1 LIETYY
7 QSITQTMIPK
17 RVLLLPYILL
27 TSLIF
32 TGCETTQ
39 SVTNAKKAET
49 SAEAGF
55 KQLLDAVVRIDVR
68 EVTYRGGSKQ
78 NVSGIGSGVIISEE
92 GHILTNA
99 HVVSIFAEEIRI
111 TLSNLERVRAELIG
125 WDHWTDLALLKLDL
139 NELNERGLTFIHAEF
154 GDSDEVYPGLTV
166 FAVGTPNG
174 LTRTVSRGIISN
186 TNRFFEGAD
195 GVRGYET
202 GYFNTWLQT
211 DAAINP
217 GNSGGPLVRE
227 DGKIIGINTR
237 AYLGSN
243 NLGFAVP
250 GKTAQFVL
258 AGLLKSEAIVRSYVG
273 IVFGPMQDLEN
284 FYNIQANQGVLVES
298 VDPGSPA
305 ATKGIQPGDILLS
318 LDGQALDGRFP
329 EQLPPIQ
336 NTIANYSVGSEI
348 TLQISRQGENLSET
362 VTTEKLESRVGEEW
376 AFDKWGLSIR
386 EVSRAYARENKL
398 ESDDGFLVLG
408 AKTAFPADKAGIRS
422 GDIISKIDRKPVGN
436 LEALKSRH
444 EEFNGNSDPL
454 FIEVTRNYRT
464 SLFILKP

>member
-1 LIETYY
+1 
-7 QSITQTMIPK
+7 MIPQ
-17 RVLLLPYILL
+17 RILLLPIFLI
-27 TSLIF
+27 TALIF
-32 TGCETTQ
+32 TGCETT
-39 SVTNAKKAET
+39 SSSDRGGMAGRT
-49 SAEAGF
+49 SNAGF
-55 KQLLDAVVRIDVR
+55 KNLLDAVVRIDVR

-78 NVSGIGSGVIISEE
+78 NISGVGSGVIVSEE

-99 HVVSIFAEEIRI
+99 HVVSTFAEEIRI
-111 TLSNLERVRAELIG
+111 TLSNLERVSAELIG

-139 NELNERGLTFIHAEF
+139 DELEERGLTFTHAGF
-154 GDSDEVYPGLTV
+154 GDSESVYPGLTV

-217 GNSGGPLVRE
+217 GNSGGPLVDE
-227 DGKIIGINTR
+227 YGHIVGINTR

-250 GKTAQFVL
+250 SETAQFVL
-258 AGLLKSEAIVRSYVG
+258 AGLLENEEIIRSYAG
-273 IVFGPMQDLEN
+273 IVLGPMQDLET

-305 ATKGIQPGDILLS
+305 ANQGIQPGDILLS
-318 LDGQALDGRFP
+318 MEGAPLDGRFP

-336 NTIANYSVGSEI
+336 NRIANYPVGSEI
-348 TLQISRQGENLSET
+348 SLEISRQDSTFTE
-362 VTTEKLESRVGEEW
+362 VVVTEKLESRVGEEW
-376 AFDKWGLSIR
+376 AFDKWGLSVR
-386 EVSRAYARENKL
+386 DVSRAYARENKL
-398 ESDDGFLVLG
+398 GTDDGFLVLG
-408 AKTAFPADKAGIRS
+408 AKNAFPADKAGIRS
-422 GDIISKIDRKPVGN
+422 GDIISKIDRKPVGS
-436 LEALKSRH
+436 LEDLKSMH
-444 EEFNGNSDPL
+444 DAFDENSESL
-454 FIEVTRNYRT
+454 FVEVTRNFRT

>member
-1 LIETYY
+1 
-7 QSITQTMIPK
+7 
-17 RVLLLPYILL
+17 V
-27 TSLIF
+27 
-32 TGCETTQ
+32 
-39 SVTNAKKAET
+39 
-49 SAEAGF
+49 
-55 KQLLDAVVRIDVR
+55 
-68 EVTYRGGSKQ
+68 
-78 NVSGIGSGVIISEE
+78 GSGVIISEE

-99 HVVSIFAEEIRI
+99 HVVSTFAEEIRI
-111 TLSNLERVRAELIG
+111 TLSNLERVSAKLVG

-139 NELNERGLTFIHAEF
+139 YELEGRGLSFTIAEF

-258 AGLLKSEAIVRSYVG
+258 SGLL
-273 IVFGPMQDLEN
+273 
-284 FYNIQANQGVLVES
+284 ES
-298 VDPGSPA
+298 
-305 ATKGIQPGDILLS
+305 
-318 LDGQALDGRFP
+318 
-329 EQLPPIQ
+329 
-336 NTIANYSVGSEI
+336 
-348 TLQISRQGENLSET
+348 
-362 VTTEKLESRVGEEW
+362 
-376 AFDKWGLSIR
+376 
-386 EVSRAYARENKL
+386 
-398 ESDDGFLVLG
+398 
-408 AKTAFPADKAGIRS
+408 
-422 GDIISKIDRKPVGN
+422 
-436 LEALKSRH
+436 
-444 EEFNGNSDPL
+444 
-454 FIEVTRNYRT
+454 
-464 SLFILKP
+464 

>member
-1 LIETYY
+1 MNPFRILC
-7 QSITQTMIPK
+7 
-17 RVLLLPYILL
+17 LPSILL
-27 TSLIF
+27 ITLVF
-32 TGCETTQ
+32 GGCETIQ
-39 SVTNAKKAET
+39 SSSSPSSSEH
-49 SAEAGF
+49 GF
-55 KQLLDAVVRIDVR
+55 QQLLDAVVRIDVR

-78 NVSGIGSGVIISEE
+78 NISGVGSGVIISEA

-99 HVVSIFAEEIRI
+99 HVVSTFAEEIRI
-111 TLSNLERVRAELIG
+111 TLSNLERVSAELVG

-139 NELNERGLTFIHAEF
+139 EELDERGLSFTNAEF

-195 GVRGYET
+195 GVHGYET

-217 GNSGGPLVRE
+217 GNSGGPLVDE
-227 DGKIIGINTR
+227 NGKIIGINTR

-250 GKTAQFVL
+250 SKTAQFVL
-258 AGLLKSEAIVRSYVG
+258 AGLLENEEIIRSYVG
-273 IVFGPMQDLEN
+273 IVLGPMQDLET

-298 VDPGSPA
+298 VDPGSSA
-305 ATKGIQPGDILLS
+305 ATNGIQPGDILIAM
-318 LDGQALDGRFP
+318 DGQTLDGRFP

-336 NTIANYSVGSEI
+336 NTIANYPVGSEI
-348 TLQISRQGENLSET
+348 TLEISRQDKRITQT

-376 AFDKWGLSIR
+376 AFEKWGLSVR
-386 EVSRAYARENKL
+386 EISRTYARENKL
-398 ESDDGFLVLG
+398 ESDEGMLVLG
-408 AKTAFPADKAGIRS
+408 AKLAFPSDRAGIRA
-422 GDIISKIDRKPVGN
+422 GDIITKINRNPVGS
-436 LEALKSRH
+436 LDDLKAQH
-444 EEFNGNSDPL
+444 EEFNAQSEPL
-454 FIEVTRNYRT
+454 FVEVSRNFRT

>member
-1 LIETYY
+1 
-7 QSITQTMIPK
+7 MIPK
-17 RVLLLPYILL
+17 RIYYLPVILFIAL
-27 TSLIF
+27 FF
-32 TGCETTQ
+32 TACETTQ
-39 SVTNAKKAET
+39 SVSSTDE
-49 SAEAGF
+49 SAEVGF
-55 KQLLDAVVRIDVR
+55 KRLLEAVVRIDVR

-78 NVSGIGSGVIISEE
+78 NVSGVGSGVIISEE

-99 HVVSIFAEEIRI
+99 HVVSTFAEEIRI
-111 TLSNLERVRAELIG
+111 TLSNLERVSAELIG

-139 NELNERGLTFIHAEF
+139 DELEERGLSFTIAEF

-258 AGLLKSEAIVRSYVG
+258 SGLLEIEEIVRSYSG
-273 IVFGPMQDLEN
+273 ITLGPMQDLEN
-284 FYNIQANQGVLVES
+284 FYNLQANQGVLIES

-305 ATKGIQPGDILLS
+305 ANQGIQPGDILLS
-318 LDGQALDGRFP
+318 LDEDLVDGRFP

-348 TLQISRQGENLSET
+348 VLDLNRQGQSIT
-362 VTTEKLESRVGEEW
+362 KKVTTEKLESRVGEEW
-376 AFDKWGLSIR
+376 AFDKWGLSLR

-408 AKTAFPADKAGIRS
+408 SKTAFPAAKAGIRS
-422 GDIISKIDRKPVGN
+422 GDIISKINRAPVGTMD
-436 LEALKSRH
+436 ELKQRH
-444 EEFNGNSDPL
+444 EEFTDDSEPL
-454 FIEVTRNYRT
+454 FVEVTRNYRT

>member
-1 LIETYY
+1 
-7 QSITQTMIPK
+7 MIPK
-17 RVLLLPYILL
+17 RIYYLPVILFIAL
-27 TSLIF
+27 FF
-32 TGCETTQ
+32 TACETTQ
-39 SVTNAKKAET
+39 SVSSTDE
-49 SAEAGF
+49 SAEVGF
-55 KQLLDAVVRIDVR
+55 KRLLEAVVRIDVR

-78 NVSGIGSGVIISEE
+78 NVSGVGSGVIISEE

-99 HVVSIFAEEIRI
+99 HVVSTFAEEIRI
-111 TLSNLERVRAELIG
+111 TLSNLERVSAELIG

-139 NELNERGLTFIHAEF
+139 DELEERGLSFTIAEF

-258 AGLLKSEAIVRSYVG
+258 SGLLESEEIVRSYSG
-273 IVFGPMQDLEN
+273 ITLGPMQDLEN
-284 FYNIQANQGVLVES
+284 FYNLQANQGVLIES

-305 ATKGIQPGDILLS
+305 ANQGIQPGDILLS
-318 LDGQALDGRFP
+318 LDEDLVDGRFP

-348 TLQISRQGENLSET
+348 VLDLNRQGQSIT
-362 VTTEKLESRVGEEW
+362 KKVTTEKLESRVGEEW
-376 AFDKWGLSIR
+376 AFDKWGLSLR

-408 AKTAFPADKAGIRS
+408 SKTAFPAAKAGIRS
-422 GDIISKIDRKPVGN
+422 GDIISKINRAPVGTMD
-436 LEALKSRH
+436 ELKQRH
-444 EEFNGNSDPL
+444 EEFTDDSEPL
-454 FIEVTRNYRT
+454 FVEVTRNYRT

>member
-1 LIETYY
+1 
-7 QSITQTMIPK
+7 MIPK
-17 RVLLLPYILL
+17 RIYYLPYILFVTL
-27 TSLIF
+27 FF
-32 TGCETTQ
+32 TACETTQ
-39 SVTNAKKAET
+39 SVSSSEE

-55 KQLLDAVVRIDVR
+55 KRLLEAVVRIDVR

-78 NVSGIGSGVIISEE
+78 NVSGVGSGVIISEE

-99 HVVSIFAEEIRI
+99 HVVSTFAEEIRI
-111 TLSNLERVRAELIG
+111 TLSNLERVSAKLVG

-139 NELNERGLTFIHAEF
+139 YELEGRGLSFTIAEF

-258 AGLLKSEAIVRSYVG
+258 SGLLESEEIVRSYSG
-273 IVFGPMQDLEN
+273 ITLGPMQDLEN
-284 FYNIQANQGVLVES
+284 FYNLQANQGVLIES

-305 ATKGIQPGDILLS
+305 ANQGIQPGDILLS
-318 LDGQALDGRFP
+318 LDEDLVDGRFP

-336 NTIANYSVGSEI
+336 NTIANYSVGSDI
-348 TLQISRQGENLSET
+348 VLDLNRQGQSITKT

-408 AKTAFPADKAGIRS
+408 SKTAFPAAKAGIRS
-422 GDIISKIDRKPVGN
+422 GDIISKINRAPVGTM
-436 LEALKSRH
+436 EELKQRH
-444 EEFNGNSDPL
+444 EEFTDDSEPL
-454 FIEVTRNYRT
+454 FVEVTRNYRT

>member
-1 LIETYY
+1 
-7 QSITQTMIPK
+7 MIPK
-17 RVLLLPYILL
+17 RIYYLPYILFVTL
-27 TSLIF
+27 FF
-32 TGCETTQ
+32 TACETTQ
-39 SVTNAKKAET
+39 SVSSSEE

-55 KQLLDAVVRIDVR
+55 KRLLEAVVRIDVR

-78 NVSGIGSGVIISEE
+78 NVSGVGSGVIISEE

-99 HVVSIFAEEIRI
+99 HVVSTFAEEIRI
-111 TLSNLERVRAELIG
+111 TLSNLERVSAKLIG

-139 NELNERGLTFIHAEF
+139 DELEGRGLSFTIAEF

-258 AGLLKSEAIVRSYVG
+258 SGLLESEEIVRSYSG
-273 IVFGPMQDLEN
+273 ITLGPMQDLEN
-284 FYNIQANQGVLVES
+284 FYNLQANQGVLIES

-305 ATKGIQPGDILLS
+305 ANQGIQPGDILLS
-318 LDGQALDGRFP
+318 LDEDLVDGRFP

-336 NTIANYSVGSEI
+336 NTIANYSVGSDI
-348 TLQISRQGENLSET
+348 VLDLNRQGQSITKT

-408 AKTAFPADKAGIRS
+408 SKTAFPAAKAGIRS
-422 GDIISKIDRKPVGN
+422 GDIISKINRAPVGTM
-436 LEALKSRH
+436 EELKQRH
-444 EEFNGNSDPL
+444 EEFTDDSEPL
-454 FIEVTRNYRT
+454 FVEVTRNYRT

>member
-1 LIETYY
+1 
-7 QSITQTMIPK
+7 MIPL
-17 RVLLLPYILL
+17 RILLLPIF
-27 TSLIF
+27 LITALAF
-32 TGCETTQ
+32 TGCETT
-39 SVTNAKKAET
+39 SSSDRGGVAGSTTNG
-49 SAEAGF
+49 SF
-55 KQLLDAVVRIDVR
+55 KNLLDAVVRIDVR

-78 NVSGIGSGVIISEE
+78 NISGVGSGVIVSEE

-99 HVVSIFAEEIRI
+99 HVVSTFAEEIRI

-139 NELNERGLTFIHAEF
+139 EELEERGLGFTHAGF
-154 GDSDEVYPGLTV
+154 GDSVDVYPGLTV

-217 GNSGGPLVRE
+217 GNSGGPLVDE
-227 DGKIIGINTR
+227 YGNIVGINTR

-250 GKTAQFVL
+250 SETAQFVF
-258 AGLLKSEAIVRSYVG
+258 AGLLENEEIIRSYAG
-273 IVFGPMQDLEN
+273 IVLGPMQDLET

-305 ATKGIQPGDILLS
+305 ANKGIQPGDILLS
-318 LDGQALDGRFP
+318 MDSIPLDGRFP

-336 NTIANYSVGSEI
+336 NRIANYPVGSEI
-348 TLQISRQGENLSET
+348 SLEISRQDNIFSEV

-376 AFDKWGLSIR
+376 AFDKWGLSVR
-386 EVSRAYARENKL
+386 DVSRAYARENKL
-398 ESDDGFLVLG
+398 GTDDGFLVLG
-408 AKTAFPADKAGIRS
+408 AKNAFPADKAGIRS
-422 GDIISKIDRKPVGN
+422 GDIISKINRKPVSS
-436 LEALKSRH
+436 LDDLKSMH
-444 EEFNGNSDPL
+444 DAFDENSESL
-454 FIEVTRNYRT
+454 FVEVTRNFRT

>member
-1 LIETYY
+1 
-7 QSITQTMIPK
+7 MIPK
-17 RVLLLPYILL
+17 RIYCLPLFLFVALL
-27 TSLIF
+27 F
-32 TGCETTQ
+32 TACETTR
-39 SVTNAKKAET
+39 SVSNVEE
-49 SAEAGF
+49 SAEEGF
-55 KQLLDAVVRIDVR
+55 KRLLDAVVRIDVR

-78 NVSGIGSGVIISEE
+78 NVSGVGSGVIISEE

-99 HVVSIFAEEIRI
+99 HVVSTFAEEIRI
-111 TLSNLERVRAELIG
+111 TLSNLERVSAELIG

-139 NELNERGLTFIHAEF
+139 DELEERGLGFTTAEF

-237 AYLGSN
+237 AYLGAN

-250 GKTAQFVL
+250 GKTAQSVL
-258 AGLLKSEAIVRSYVG
+258 AGLLESEEIIRSYSG
-273 IVFGPMQDLEN
+273 ITLGPMQDLEN
-284 FYNIQANQGVLVES
+284 FYNLQANQGVLVES

-305 ATKGIQPGDILLS
+305 ANQGIQPGDILLT
-318 LDGQALDGRFP
+318 LDGAPLDGRFP

-336 NTIANYSVGSEI
+336 NIIANYPVGSEI
-348 TLQISRQGENLSET
+348 TFEFNRQGQSSSQR

-376 AFDKWGLSIR
+376 AFDKWGLSLR

-408 AKTAFPADKAGIRS
+408 SRTAFPAAEAGIRS
-422 GDIISKIDRKPVGN
+422 GDIISKINREPVGTMDD
-436 LEALKSRH
+436 LKQRH
-444 EEFNGNSDPL
+444 EAFNDDSDPL

>member
-1 LIETYY
+1 
-7 QSITQTMIPK
+7 MIPL
-17 RVLLLPYILL
+17 RNRILPFLLPL
-27 TSLIF
+27 SLILAD
-32 TGCETTQ
+32 CETTQ
-39 SVTNAKKAET
+39 AARGDRD
-49 SAEAGF
+49 EAGSVGAGF
-55 KQLLDAVVRIDVR
+55 QRLLDAVVRIDVR

-78 NVSGIGSGVIISEE
+78 NISGVGSGVIISEE

-111 TLSNLERVRAELIG
+111 TLSNLERVSAELIG
-125 WDHWTDLALLKLDL
+125 WDHWTDLALLKLNL
-139 NELNERGLTFIHAEF
+139 EELAERGLSFTYAEF
-154 GDSDEVYPGLTV
+154 GDSDQVYPGLTV

-217 GNSGGPLVRE
+217 GNSGGPLVLE
-227 DGKIIGINTR
+227 DGRIIGINTR

-250 GKTAQFVL
+250 GRTAQFVL
-258 AGLLKSEAIVRSYVG
+258 KKLLENESIIRSYTG
-273 IVFGPMQDLEN
+273 IILGPMQDLEN
-284 FYNIQANQGVLVES
+284 FYKIQANQGVLVES

-305 ATKGIQPGDILLS
+305 DNQGIQPGDILLS
-318 LDGQALDGRFP
+318 LDGMPLDGRFP

-336 NTIANYSVGSEI
+336 NAIANHPVGSEI
-348 TLQISRQGENLSET
+348 TFDINRQGERISKT

-386 EVSRAYARENKL
+386 EVSKAFARENKL

-408 AKTAFPADKAGIRS
+408 AKTAFPADRAGIRS
-422 GDIISKIDRKPVGN
+422 GDIISKINREPVGS
-436 LEALKSRH
+436 LEQLKTLH
-444 EEFNGNSDPL
+444 EAFDEDSDPL

>member
-1 LIETYY
+1 
-7 QSITQTMIPK
+7 MIPFRK
-17 RVLLLPYILL
+17 ISFIIFPVFLLFLG
-27 TSLIF
+27 
-32 TGCETTQ
+32 GCETTE
-39 SVTNAKKAET
+39 SVNSTESK
-49 SAEAGF
+49 EAGF

-68 EVTYRGGSKQ
+68 EVTFRGGSKQ
-78 NVSGIGSGVIISEE
+78 NISGVGSGVIISEE

-99 HVVSIFAEEIRI
+99 HVVSTFAEEIRI
-111 TLSNLERVRAELIG
+111 TLSNLERVGAELVG

-139 NELNERGLTFIHAEF
+139 EELETRGLTFTYADF

-217 GNSGGPLVRE
+217 GNSGGPLVNE
-227 DGKIIGINTR
+227 AGKIIGINTR

-243 NLGFAVP
+243 NLAFAVP
-250 GKTAQFVL
+250 GNTAKFVL
-258 AGLLKSEAIVRSYVG
+258 AGLLENEEIVRSYVG
-273 IVFGPMQDLEN
+273 IILGPMQDLED
-284 FYNIQANQGVLVES
+284 FYNIKANQGVLVES

-305 ATKGIQPGDILLS
+305 ATQGIQPGDILIS
-318 LDGQALDGRFP
+318 MDGQAVDGRFP

-336 NTIANYSVGSEI
+336 NTIANYEVGSEI
-348 TLQISRQGENLSET
+348 NLEISRQDEVISRTLA
-362 VTTEKLESRVGEEW
+362 TEKLESRVGEEW
-376 AFDKWGLSIR
+376 AFDKWGLSVR

-398 ESDDGFLVLG
+398 ESDDGMLVLG
-408 AKTAFPADKAGIRS
+408 AKVAFPSDRAGIRA
-422 GDIISKIDRKPVGN
+422 GDIITKINRHPVGS
-436 LEALKSRH
+436 LGDLKATH
-444 EEFNGNSDPL
+444 EEFNDDSEPL
-454 FIEVTRNYRT
+454 FVEVARNFRT

>member
-1 LIETYY
+1 
-7 QSITQTMIPK
+7 MIPF
-17 RVLLLPYILL
+17 RIPFLSFILIAALLM
-27 TSLIF
+27 S
-32 TGCETTQ
+32 GCETTQ
-39 SVTNAKKAET
+39 TTKNSSGSRTT
-49 SAEAGF
+49 SNEGF

-78 NVSGIGSGVIISEE
+78 NISGVGSGVIISEE

-99 HVVSIFAEEIRI
+99 HVVSTFAEEIRI
-111 TLSNLERVRAELIG
+111 TLSNLERVRAELVG

-139 NELNERGLTFIHAEF
+139 EELKERGLSFTYAEF

-217 GNSGGPLVRE
+217 GNSGGPLVDE

-250 GKTAQFVL
+250 SQTAQFVL
-258 AGLLKSEAIVRSYVG
+258 AGLLENEEIIRSYVG
-273 IVFGPMQDLEN
+273 IVLGPMQDLET

-305 ATKGIQPGDILLS
+305 ATKGIQPGDILIS
-318 LDGQALDGRFP
+318 MDSNSLDGRFP

-336 NTIANYSVGSEI
+336 NRIANYPIDSEI
-348 TLQISRQGENLSET
+348 TFEISRQDARFSET
-362 VTTEKLESRVGEEW
+362 LTTERLESRVGEEW
-376 AFDKWGLSIR
+376 AFEKWGLSVR
-386 EVSRAYARENKL
+386 EVSRSYARENKL
-398 ESDDGFLVLG
+398 VSDDGFLVLG
-408 AKTAFPADKAGIRS
+408 AKTAFPADRAGIRS
-422 GDIISKIDRKPVGN
+422 GDIVSKINREPVGS
-436 LEALKSRH
+436 LIDLKALH
-444 EEFNGNSDPL
+444 EEFDGNAQPL
-454 FIEVTRNYRT
+454 FVEVTRNFRT

>member
-1 LIETYY
+1 
-7 QSITQTMIPK
+7 MIP
-17 RVLLLPYILL
+17 RRILFL
-27 TSLIF
+27 HIFLISALF
-32 TGCETTQ
+32 MWGCETTSQ
-39 SVTNAKKAET
+39 TERTGAVNRSSSE
-49 SAEAGF
+49 GF
-55 KQLLDAVVRIDVR
+55 KRLLDAVVRIDVR

-78 NVSGIGSGVIISEE
+78 NISGVGSGVIVSEE

-99 HVVSIFAEEIRI
+99 HVVSTFAEEIRI
-111 TLSNLERVRAELIG
+111 TLSNLERVSAELVG

-139 NELNERGLTFIHAEF
+139 EELEARGLTFTYASF
-154 GDSDEVYPGLTV
+154 GDATDVYPGLTV

-186 TNRFFEGAD
+186 TSRFFEGAD

-217 GNSGGPLVRE
+217 GNSGGPLVDE
-227 DGKIIGINTR
+227 NGNIVGINTR

-250 GKTAQFVL
+250 SDTAQFVFE
-258 AGLLKSEAIVRSYVG
+258 GLLKGEEIIRSYAG
-273 IVFGPMQDLEN
+273 IVLGPMQDLET
-284 FYNIQANQGVLVES
+284 FYKIQANQGVLVES

-305 ATKGIQPGDILLS
+305 ANKGIQPGDILLS
-318 LDGQALDGRFP
+318 MDSIPLDGRFP

-336 NTIANYSVGSEI
+336 NRIANYPVGSEI
-348 TLQISRQGENLSET
+348 SLEISRQDTVFTET

-376 AFDKWGLSIR
+376 AFDKWGLSVR
-386 EVSRAYARENKL
+386 DVSRAYARENKL

-408 AKTAFPADKAGIRS
+408 AKNAFPADKAGIRS
-422 GDIISKIDRKPVGN
+422 GDIISKINRKAVGS
-436 LEALKSRH
+436 LEDLKSMH
-444 EEFNGNSDPL
+444 ESFDESSDSL
-454 FIEVTRNYRT
+454 FFEVTRNFRT

>member
-1 LIETYY
+1 
-7 QSITQTMIPK
+7 M
-17 RVLLLPYILL
+17 
-27 TSLIF
+27 
-32 TGCETTQ
+32 
-39 SVTNAKKAET
+39 
-49 SAEAGF
+49 
-55 KQLLDAVVRIDVR
+55 
-68 EVTYRGGSKQ
+68 
-78 NVSGIGSGVIISEE
+78 VS
-92 GHILTNA
+92 T
-99 HVVSIFAEEIRI
+99 FAEEIRI
-111 TLSNLERVRAELIG
+111 TLSNLERVSAELIG

-139 NELNERGLTFIHAEF
+139 DELEERGLSFTIAEF

-258 AGLLKSEAIVRSYVG
+258 AGLLESEEILRSYSG
-273 IVFGPMQDLEN
+273 ITLGPMQDLEN
-284 FYNIQANQGVLVES
+284 FYNLQANQGVLVES

-305 ATKGIQPGDILLS
+305 ANQGIQPGDILLS
-318 LDGQALDGRFP
+318 LDGVPLDGRFP

-336 NTIANYSVGSEI
+336 NTIANYPVE
-348 TLQISRQGENLSET
+348 
-362 VTTEKLESRVGEEW
+362 
-376 AFDKWGLSIR
+376 
-386 EVSRAYARENKL
+386 
-398 ESDDGFLVLG
+398 LG
-408 AKTAFPADKAGIRS
+408 NHF
-422 GDIISKIDRKPVGN
+422 
-436 LEALKSRH
+436 
-444 EEFNGNSDPL
+444 
-454 FIEVTRNYRT
+454 
-464 SLFILKP
+464 

>member
-1 LIETYY
+1 
-7 QSITQTMIPK
+7 MIPK
-17 RVLLLPYILL
+17 RIYYPAFTLILTLL
-27 TSLIF
+27 F
-32 TGCETTQ
+32 TACETTQ
-39 SVTNAKKAET
+39 SVRSRDD

-55 KQLLDAVVRIDVR
+55 KRLLDAVVRIDVR

-78 NVSGIGSGVIISEE
+78 NVSGVGSGVIISEE

-99 HVVSIFAEEIRI
+99 HVVSTFAEEIRI
-111 TLSNLERVRAELIG
+111 TLSNLERVSAELIG

-139 NELNERGLTFIHAEF
+139 DELEERGLSFTIAEF
-154 GDSDEVYPGLTV
+154 GDSDDVFPGLTV

-258 AGLLKSEAIVRSYVG
+258 SGLLESEEIVRSYSG
-273 IVFGPMQDLEN
+273 ITLGPMQDLEN
-284 FYNIQANQGVLVES
+284 FYNLQANQGVLVES

-305 ATKGIQPGDILLS
+305 ANQGIQPGDILLS
-318 LDGQALDGRFP
+318 LDEGLVDGRFP

-336 NTIANYSVGSEI
+336 NTIANYPVGSEI
-348 TLQISRQGENLSET
+348 VLELNRQGQSITKT

-376 AFDKWGLSIR
+376 AFDKWGLSLR

-408 AKTAFPADKAGIRS
+408 SKTAFPAAKAGIRS
-422 GDIISKIDRKPVGN
+422 GDIISKINREPVGTMD
-436 LEALKSRH
+436 ELKQRH
-444 EEFNGNSDPL
+444 EEFSDDSEPL
-454 FIEVTRNYRT
+454 FVEVTRNYRT

>member
-1 LIETYY
+1 
-7 QSITQTMIPK
+7 MIPV
-17 RVLLLPYILL
+17 RILSFVCILL
-27 TSLIF
+27 ISLI
-32 TGCETTQ
+32 TAGCETTQ
-39 SVTNAKKAET
+39 SAANSGNAEV
-49 SAEAGF
+49 SAEEGF
-55 KQLLDAVVRIDVR
+55 KRLLDAVVRIDVR

-78 NVSGIGSGVIISEE
+78 SVSGVGSGVIISEE

-111 TLSNLERVRAELIG
+111 TLSNLERVSAELIG

-139 NELNERGLTFIHAEF
+139 EELEERGLTFTSADF
-154 GDSDEVYPGLTV
+154 GDSDEAYPGLAV
-166 FAVGTPNG
+166 LAVGTPNG

-186 TNRFFEGAD
+186 DNRFFEGAD

-250 GKTAQFVL
+250 GKTAQTVL
-258 AGLLKSEAIVRSYVG
+258 SGLLENEAIIRSYVG
-273 IVFGPMQDLEN
+273 IVLGPMQDLEN
-284 FYNIQANQGVLVES
+284 FYNIRANQGVLVES

-318 LDGQALDGRFP
+318 LDGTPLDGRFP

-336 NTIANYSVGSEI
+336 NAIANYEVGSEI
-348 TLQISRQGENLSET
+348 TFEINRQGESVTET
-362 VTTEKLESRVGEEW
+362 ATTEKLESRVGEEW
-376 AFDKWGLSIR
+376 AFEKWGLSIR

-398 ESDDGFLVLG
+398 ESEDGFLVLG
-408 AKTAFPADKAGIRS
+408 AKVAFPADKAGIRG
-422 GDIISKIDRKPVGN
+422 GDIISNINREPVGT
-436 LEALKSRH
+436 LEEFKARH
-444 EEFNGNSDPL
+444 EEFNDDSESL
-454 FIEVTRNYRT
+454 FVEVTRNFRT

>member
-1 LIETYY
+1 
-7 QSITQTMIPK
+7 MIPK
-17 RVLLLPYILL
+17 RIYYLP
-27 TSLIF
+27 F
-32 TGCETTQ
+32 TLFIALFFTACETTQ
-39 SVTNAKKAET
+39 SVSSTDETAEV
-49 SAEAGF
+49 GF
-55 KQLLDAVVRIDVR
+55 KRLLEAVVRIDVR

-78 NVSGIGSGVIISEE
+78 NVSGVGSGVIISEE

-99 HVVSIFAEEIRI
+99 HVVSTFAEEIRI
-111 TLSNLERVRAELIG
+111 TLSNLERVSAELIG

-139 NELNERGLTFIHAEF
+139 DELEERGLSFTIAEF

-258 AGLLKSEAIVRSYVG
+258 SGLLESEEIVRSYSG
-273 IVFGPMQDLEN
+273 ITLGPMQDLEN
-284 FYNIQANQGVLVES
+284 FYNLQANQGVLIES

-305 ATKGIQPGDILLS
+305 ANQGIQPGDILLS
-318 LDGQALDGRFP
+318 LDEDLVDGRFP

-336 NTIANYSVGSEI
+336 NTIANYSVGSDI
-348 TLQISRQGENLSET
+348 VLDLNRQGQSITKT

-376 AFDKWGLSIR
+376 AFDKWGLSLR

-408 AKTAFPADKAGIRS
+408 SKTAFPAAKAGIRS
-422 GDIISKIDRKPVGN
+422 GDIISKINRAPVGTMD
-436 LEALKSRH
+436 ELKQRH
-444 EEFNGNSDPL
+444 EEFTDDSEPL
-454 FIEVTRNYRT
+454 FVEVTRNYRT